1 MDILI
6 FAIEDGR
13 FGPARLPK
21 MFDEAGLKVAAL
33 CPADNLL
40 AQSAFLK
47 TLHRLPKSRN
57 IRDIA
62 QALAGA
68 IKQSPVKLIIP
79 GDEQAV
85 ILLQAFAN
93 GRCSAVIGPEVRAII
108 ADSLGDPTKFAASLL
123 KSDTMDL
130 ARGLGICVPP
140 GRTAQSA
147 DDAVRA
153 GESLGYPVYL
163 KQSFSWAGEGVAK
176 CNDAAALRAA
186 FKAARPR
193 RSMLRARVRKAL
205 GRDWFPTD
213 TPIDVQGGIEGP
225 CAMYCA
231 LAWRGRLV
239 GGFSGVKL
247 EPLYCHGPS
256 KVVKL
261 QHDAYLE
268 GVAAKMVE
276 ALEFTGFLSFDFMIP
291 SDGRDPLLIECNPRP
306 VPVHHLGRHIGV
318 DLAGALASLLN
329 GEAPDEQVLSAS
341 NDLDVVLFPHSLN
354 PVQSRQNCLS
364 DVPAEEPGLIR
375 HVVDRMEA
383 KPLAA

>member
-40 AQSAFLK
+40 AQSAFLS
-47 TLHRLPKSRN
+47 TLHRLPASRN
-57 IRDIA
+57 IRAIA

-68 IKQSPVKLIIP
+68 IQQSPVKLIIP

-85 ILLQAFAN
+85 ILLQAFAE
-93 GRCSAVIGPEVRAII
+93 GHCRTVIGPKVRAII
-108 ADSLGDPTKFAASLL
+108 AASLGNPAKFAASLL
-123 KSDTMDL
+123 KSDTMNL
-130 ARGLGICVPP
+130 ARGLGIAVPP
-140 GRTAQSA
+140 GRTVRSA
-147 DDAVRA
+147 EDAVRA
-153 GESLGYPVYL
+153 GESLGFPVYL
-163 KQSFSWAGEGVAK
+163 KQSFSWAGEGVAQ
-176 CNDAAALRAA
+176 CDDAAALRAA
-186 FKAARPR
+186 FTAARPR
-193 RSMLRARVRKAL
+193 RSPVRALVRKAL

-213 TPIDVQGGIEGP
+213 TQIDVQSGIEGQ

-239 GGFSGVKL
+239 GGFTGVKL
-247 EPLYCHGPS
+247 EPLCSNGPS

-268 GVAAKMVE
+268 GVAAKMVKAME
-276 ALEFTGFLSFDFMIP
+276 SNGFLSFDFMIP
-291 SDGRDPLLIECNPRP
+291 ADGRDPLLIECNPRP

-318 DLAGALASLLN
+318 DLAGALALLLN
-329 GEAPDEQVLSAS
+329 GEEPDEQVLAAS
-341 NDLDVVLFPHSLN
+341 TVLDVVLFPHALD
-354 PVQSRQNCLS
+354 PVHSRQNCLA
-364 DVPAEEPGLIR
+364 DVPAGEPGLIR
-375 HVVDRMEA
+375 YVADRMEA